1 MNIENILAHVDHT
14 LLSPSATWNEIQ
26 VLCDDA
32 IKYKTASVCIPPC
45 YVEKVKEYVGDNMAV
60 CTVIGF
66 PNGYNTM
73 QTKMFE
79 AADAIQNG
87 ADELDMVINIG
98 HLMEKNYGAVLAEI
112 IAIKKVCED
121 RVLKVIIETA
131 LLSDEEK
138 IQMCEFITC
147 AQADFIKTSTGFANA
162 GATKED
168 IELFSQHIG
177 NGVRMKASGGIR
189 TIKDAE
195 DYLNLGCDRIG
206 TSAIVKL
213 AKEMQE

>member
-1 MNIENILAHVDHT
+1 MHIENILAHVDHT
-14 LLSPSATWNEIQ
+14 SLSPSATWKDIQ

-45 YVEKVKEYVGDNMAV
+45 YVNKAKEYVGDNMAV

-73 QTKMFE
+73 QTKLFE

-98 HLMEKNYGAVLAEI
+98 QLMEKNYGAVLAEI
-112 IAIKKVCED
+112 ISIKKVCED

-131 LLSDEEK
+131 LLSEEEK

-162 GATKED
+162 GATRED
-168 IELFSQHIG
+168 IELFSHHIG

-213 AKEMQE
+213 AKEMQG

>member
-1 MNIENILAHVDHT
+1 MDIQNILAHVDHT
-14 LLSPSATWNEIQ
+14 LLSPSATWQEIQ
-26 VLCDDA
+26 DLCDDA
-32 IKYKTASVCIPPC
+32 IKYKTASVCIPPY
-45 YVEKVKEYVGDNMAV
+45 YVSRAKEYVGDNMTV

-98 HLMEKNYGAVLAEI
+98 QLMEKNYGVVLAEI
-112 IAIKKVCED
+112 IALKKVCED

-138 IQMCEFITC
+138 IQMCNFITC
-147 AQADFIKTSTGFANA
+147 AHADFIKTSTGFANL
-162 GATKED
+162 GATRED
-168 IELFSQHIG
+168 IKLFSHHIG
-177 NGVRMKASGGIR
+177 SGVRMKASGGIR
-189 TIKDAE
+189 TLQDAQ
-195 DYLNLGCDRIG
+195 DYLELGCDRLG
-206 TSAIVKL
+206 TSAIVKI
-213 AKEMQE
+213 AKEMNK